1 MRTLTIYLTCCL
13 WLGTMS
19 AHGKIVFESARSGTL
34 DIYSMNSGGTNQA
47 RLTHNDEA
55 QDFSA
60 TWSPN
65 GRQIAFTRTRKIPFT
80 QIWDDEDLEIYVM
93 DADGSNQRNLTQ
105 HPTLD
110 SSPDWSPDGSQIAF
124 TSERVN
130 GLSVFVMDADGTN
143 VRQLT
148 EGPFDVVPKWSPD
161 GKRIAFEAMLG
172 LGHGR
177 QIYVM
182 DADGTN
188 RWQVSEPIPQAGLF
202 MMGWSPDGKKILYTA
217 AIDHLVAKSSLVIAT
232 LHPRKHEAIKHERV
246 PLPKNMHIDGAA
258 WGADGKSVLVTL
270 RTAPREEGG
279 VWNIY
284 RFRLPDGPLIQ
295 LTDHP
300 ATDGSAHE
308 WNPRLSVSPQRLAPK
323 RWGEIKSNSH
333 KYRGIGVYPISPVP

>member
-1 MRTLTIYLTCCL
+1 MRLLMIYLACCL

-34 DIYSMNSGGTNQA
+34 QIYSMNSDGTNQT

-60 TWSPN
+60 AWSPN
-65 GRQIAFTRTRKIPFT
+65 GRQIAFTRTRKIPST
-80 QIWDDEDLEIYVM
+80 QMWDDEDLEIYVM
-93 DADGSNQRNLTQ
+93 DADGGNQHNLTQ

-130 GLSVFVMDADGTN
+130 GLSIFVMEADGTN

-182 DADGTN
+182 NANGTN
-188 RWQVSEPIPQAGLF
+188 RWQVSEPIPHAGMF
-202 MMGWSPDGKKILYTA
+202 MMGWSPDGKKILYTV
-217 AIDHLVAKSSLVIAT
+217 AIDLLVAKSSLVIST
-232 LHPRKHEAIKHERV
+232 LHPRRHEAVKHERV
-246 PLPKNMHIDGAA
+246 PLPKNMHIDTAA
-258 WGADGKSVLVTL
+258 WGAYGKSVLFGG
-270 RTAPREEGG
+270 RRKEGEK
-279 VWNIY
+279 WNIY
-284 RFRLPDGPLIQ
+284 RFHLPDGPLIN
-295 LTDHP
+295 LTNSRGIAP
-300 ATDGSAHE
+300 HE

-333 KYRGIGVYPISPVP
+333 RHRGIGGISIAPIP